1 MISGRLMMRTSVV
14 ALMAGLLVSAGLMVS
29 QSQAKLVK
37 NVQPAD
43 QMMTTGMTTTRTGLK
58 YTDVKVG
65 TGRTADK
72 GQTVVVNYTGRFVSN
87 GNVFDSSEGRDPFEF
102 RLGAGKVIPGWE
114 EGVKGMKVGGKRVL
128 VIPPEL
134 AYGPNG
140 YPPVIPPNSTLKF
153 DVELVDIK

>member
-1 MISGRLMMRTSVV
+1 MKTSMMRLSIATLLAGVV
-14 ALMAGLLVSAGLMVS
+14 VMAGVTTSHAR
-29 QSQAKLVK
+29 LVK
-37 NVQPAD
+37 NTQPAD
-43 QMMTTGMTTTRTGLK
+43 AMMTAGLTTTRTGLK
-58 YTDVKVG
+58 YADIKVG

-102 RLGAGKVIPGWE
+102 KLGAGKVIAGWD
-114 EGVKGMKVGGKRVL
+114 EGVKGMKVGGKRLL

-140 YPPVIPPNSTLKF
+140 YPPVIPPNSSLKF
-153 DVELVDIK
+153 EVELLNVK

>member
-1 MISGRLMMRTSVV
+1 MKTSMMRLSIAALLAGVV
-14 ALMAGLLVSAGLMVS
+14 VMAGVTTSHAR
-29 QSQAKLVK
+29 LVK
-37 NVQPAD
+37 NTQPAD
-43 QMMTTGMTTTRTGLK
+43 EMMTAGLTTTRTGLK
-58 YTDVKVG
+58 YADIKVG

-102 RLGAGKVIPGWE
+102 KLGAGKVIAGWD
-114 EGVKGMKVGGKRVL
+114 EGVKGMKVGGKRLL

-140 YPPVIPPNSTLKF
+140 YPPVIPPNSSLKF
-153 DVELVDIK
+153 EVELLNVK